1 MKPKWLDKKESYRTK
16 SDKRVKK
23 VAKSL
28 GGRVVSN
35 SGATWFEKGDIVIA
49 DNLLE
54 HKQTEKESFKLDKV
68 VLQKTYRDA
77 VKAGKVPVLMI
88 DFGSYYVIGQIFK
101 GGIK

>member
-1 MKPKWLDKKESYRTK
+1 MKPKWMDKKDAHRTK

-35 SGATWFEKGDIVIA
+35 SGATWYEKGDIVVG

-54 HKQTEKESFKLDKV
+54 HKQTEKASFKLDKA
-68 VLQKTYRDA
+68 VLKKTYRDA

-88 DFGSYYVIGQIFK
+88 DFGDYYTIGQIFK